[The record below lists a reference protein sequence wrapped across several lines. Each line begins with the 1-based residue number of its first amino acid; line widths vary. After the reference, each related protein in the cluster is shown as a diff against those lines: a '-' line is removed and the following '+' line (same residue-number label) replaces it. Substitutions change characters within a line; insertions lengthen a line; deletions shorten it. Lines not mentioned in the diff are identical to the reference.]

1 MGFFDLGWTAWIIA
15 AVLLGIG
22 AISRS
27 PPGISLADC
36 VVIALA
42 PVAY

>member
-22 AISRS
+22 AI
-27 PPGISLADC
+27 
-36 VVIALA
+36 ALPHGA
-42 PVAY
+42 NPDGMKFSERTA